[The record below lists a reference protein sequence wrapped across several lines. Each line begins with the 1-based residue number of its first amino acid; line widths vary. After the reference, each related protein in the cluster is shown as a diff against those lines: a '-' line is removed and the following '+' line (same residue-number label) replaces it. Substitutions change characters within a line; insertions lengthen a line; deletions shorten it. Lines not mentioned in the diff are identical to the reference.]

1 MKNRIKKIV
10 MPIFLSV
17 LCGLVCGKV
26 MFSIYEE
33 KGSNVLNSN
42 IVYLLEDSSYEDYDD
57 MKAGIISTN
66 YVYYEDN
73 GEYKAVVA
81 MTKNK
86 DNIDKI
92 IEVYDKELK
101 ISEYLISDIEI
112 NNKLDEYDIKLQ
124 ETIDNEE
131 IKNIVMEMM
140 KIYKGLEDVKM
151 VKIS

>member
-1 MKNRIKKIV
+1 

-66 YVYYEDN
+66 YVYYEDD